1 MTIIL
6 AGVALL
12 FLFQALVSLV
22 QSMASRDAANAITF
36 WMFGSLNRT
45 EWTDLGIMAVVLL
58 AVCIFFAGNLWRLT
72 ALRMGDSKAQ
82 SLGVNVSKLRRETL
96 IGVSVLTATVVS
108 FTGTIGFIGLVGPH
122 SRLQDK
128 RLPRNGADRRNDLS
142 GRGPV
147 LHIHDTK
154 GQEDDILRLEVG
166 DVRFAY
172 GDREILKGV
181 GFSMGSGVMTILGP
195 NGAGKSTLVKCLAG
209 VHAPH
214 SGHATFDGRDLLGS
228 RDPDETRIAY
238 MSQEQPNIT
247 NMSVME
253 VMLLGLVNRLSFKVT
268 DDDLDRAYAPLEELH
283 LEELADMPMNHLS
296 GGQCQMVLIAQCL
309 VSEPEL
315 IILDEPMNNLDLRRE
330 LEMFDTMSRVTRA
343 RGLTTLMVLH
353 DINSAARYS
362 DSILVLKDG
371 QVYADGPPAD
381 VVTPETIRDVYG
393 VEAEVDRDR
402 RGNVRIDP
410 CRAIER

>member
-1 MTIIL
+1 M
-6 AGVALL
+6 
-12 FLFQALVSLV
+12 
-22 QSMASRDAANAITF
+22 
-36 WMFGSLNRT
+36 
-45 EWTDLGIMAVVLL
+45 
-58 AVCIFFAGNLWRLT
+58 
-72 ALRMGDSKAQ
+72 
-82 SLGVNVSKLRRETL
+82 
-96 IGVSVLTATVVS
+96 
-108 FTGTIGFIGLVGPH
+108 
-122 SRLQDK
+122 
-128 RLPRNGADRRNDLS
+128 
-142 GRGPV
+142 
-147 LHIHDTK
+147 
-154 GQEDDILRLEVG
+154 RLEVG
-166 DVRFAY
+166 DIRFAY
-172 GDREILKGV
+172 GDLEILKGV
-181 GFSMGSGVMTILGP
+181 GFSMGSGVMAILGP

-209 VHAPH
+209 VHTPS

-253 VMLLGLVNRLSFKVT
+253 VMLMGLVNRLSFKVT

-283 LEELADMPMNHLS
+283 LEELADVPMNHLS

-343 RGLTTLMVLH
+343 RGMTTLMVLH

-371 QVYADGPPAD
+371 QVYADGPPED
-381 VVTPETIRDVYG
+381 VVTSDMIRDVYG

-402 RGNVRIDP
+402 RAAGATCASTHAVPSSGEDSNATKLLTFIR
-410 CRAIER
+410 RNK